1 MKKRYYIEVYDP
13 DVGKWVDSFP
23 FDPEGIYETRK
34 AAEYQ
39 VHTMKEVDEDLGEH
53 NEYRIMEM

>member
-1 MKKRYYIEVYDP
+1 MKRYCIEVYDP
-13 DVGKWVDSFP
+13 DVKKWVDSFP
-23 FDPEGIYETRK
+23 FDPEGIYDTRK

-53 NEYRIMEM
+53 NEYRITEL